1 MTGRGNVELC
11 ATNATK
17 QNQTVFV
24 TIRFGLVQF
33 VIQNATFTILKT
45 ERQDRECCILC
56 DKLNKTKPT
65 SFSNH

>member
-33 VIQNATFTILKT
+33 VIQNATFIIPK
-45 ERQDRECCILC
+45 RKIYNSEC
-56 DKLNKTKPT
+56 
-65 SFSNH
+65 